1 MSWFKRKPHVKE
13 PPKLHPHHHSPIAES
28 VMKEAKKRV
37 SGQESSSG
45 NKKNKEK

>member
-13 PPKLHPHHHSPIAES
+13 PPKLHPHHSSPISES

-37 SGQESSSG
+37 SGQKSSSES
-45 NKKNKEK
+45 KKKD